1 LSFAK
6 LAVPPSMRD
15 VVIPRRVAIIFC
27 GISRVGVLRI
37 FPRRLTIEL
46 VQNCNCQIRA
56 NSIRRLP

>member
-37 FPRRLTIEL
+37 FPRCLTIEL